1 MPPGRPWWPGS
12 LALAGAALVLRGHGY
27 GPLLCALSGAVFA
40 LVTAFSANNFSS
52 AVLPFAGAAD
62 LDRAAVVLTL
72 GGGFG
77 LFLAGF
83 AALRELTAAAADGAA
98 PAHT

>member
-1 MPPGRPWWPGS
+1 M
-12 LALAGAALVLRGHGY
+12 
-27 GPLLCALSGAVFA
+27 FA

-52 AVLPFAGAAD
+52 AVLPFAGAPA

-77 LFLAGF
+77 LFVVGF
-83 AALRELTAAAADGAA
+83 AALRELTAADTRWRGART
-98 PAHT
+98 HTGPRALD